1 MTQLIDNVCSYEAA
15 TGFAAAAGAFVSATI
30 PLFACFRA
38 IFIARCF
45 MYSLS
50 NTPSHSDP
58 GSPVSCNLFL
68 NDQLSLACIL
78 MCAAK
83 EKDGRKYQGVRH
95 LAALSVR
102 THE

>member
-1 MTQLIDNVCSYEAA
+1 MLTMRNYEAA
-15 TGFAAAAGAFVSATI
+15 EDFAAAAGAFVSAAI

-58 GSPVSCNLFL
+58 GSPASHDFWL
-68 NDQLSLACIL
+68 NDQMKACIL
-78 MCAAK
+78 I
-83 EKDGRKYQGVRH
+83 
-95 LAALSVR
+95 
-102 THE
+102 